1 MGDSRNSQWDKHEDL
16 PFLPTCEPLP
26 VFPCRRNR
34 KVIPCGNRHQRYEA
48 GVKFESHHLAYCT
61 NIHPAESWD
70 ETFHVLKTDV
80 LAVRDRVASGKK
92 FAIGLRLSAQ
102 AALELLEDDH
112 LDQFESWLAQ
122 ENCYVFT
129 INGFPY
135 GAFHGT
141 RVKENVY
148 KPDWTHMSRL
158 VYTEQLFT
166 IISRLCPAESGGS
179 VSTLPGSF
187 KEFGADENLIFANL
201 YSCALTVETLAK
213 ETGKDLHLGLEP
225 EPLGHFENT
234 EETIAFFERFFAW
247 CDIEELDSN
256 PIKKHI
262 GINYDT
268 CHFALEF
275 DDCHQSLKAL
285 TEAGLRISKIHL
297 SNALSFDPQNPEALE
312 AIRPFD
318 EPTYLHQVILNS
330 DPLTR
335 FKDLPEFREATTAT
349 EGRIH
354 FHVPLYSEPLSPLA
368 STLDHAEAA
377 LTYLKEHP
385 KTCPHLEIE
394 TYTWGVLPDQLQKPL
409 TDQIS
414 AEYDWVL
421 SR

>member
-1 MGDSRNSQWDKHEDL
+1 M
-16 PFLPTCEPLP
+16 
-26 VFPCRRNR
+26 
-34 KVIPCGNRHQRYEA
+34 
-48 GVKFESHHLAYCT
+48 KFNSHHLAYCT
-61 NIHPAESWD
+61 NIHPAESWA
-70 ETFHVLKTDV
+70 ETFEVLKTDV
-80 LAVRDRVASGKK
+80 LAVRDRVAGKEP

-102 AALELLEDDH
+102 AALELLKDNH
-112 LDQFESWLAQ
+112 LDLFEDWLTS

-148 KPDWTHMSRL
+148 KPDWTEPARL

-166 IISRLCPAESGGS
+166 IIARLCPKESGGS

-187 KEFGADENLIFANL
+187 KEFKADEDLIFANL
-201 YSCALTVETLAK
+201 YSCALTIASLAK
-213 ETGKDLHLGLEP
+213 KTGKDLHLGLEP

-234 EETIAFFERFFAW
+234 EETLAFFQRFFAW
-247 CDIEELDSN
+247 CKERDLDDK
-256 PIKKHI
+256 PLKKHL

-275 DDCHQSLKAL
+275 EDCHQSLEAL
-285 TEAGLRISKIHL
+285 TDAGLRISKIHL
-297 SNALSFDPQNPEALE
+297 SNALSFDPQNPEALR
-312 AIRPFD
+312 AIRQFD
-318 EPTYLHQVILNS
+318 EPTYLHQVILNTS
-330 DPLTR
+330 PLTR
-335 FKDLPEFREATTAT
+335 FRDLPEFDGHTTAT

-354 FHVPLYSEPLSPLA
+354 FHVPLYSEPLAPLS

-385 KTCPHLEIE
+385 ETCPHLEIE

-414 AEYDWVL
+414 AEYEWVH

>member
-1 MGDSRNSQWDKHEDL
+1 M
-16 PFLPTCEPLP
+16 
-26 VFPCRRNR
+26 
-34 KVIPCGNRHQRYEA
+34 
-48 GVKFESHHLAYCT
+48 KFNNHHLAYCT
-61 NIHPAESWD
+61 NIHPAENWA
-70 ETFHVLKTDV
+70 ETFAVLKADV
-80 LAVRDRVASGKK
+80 LAVRDRVAKK
-92 FAIGLRLSAQ
+92 EAFAIGLRLSSQ
-102 AALELLEDDH
+102 AAFELLKENH
-112 LDQFESWLAQ
+112 LDFFEQWLKD

-148 KPDWTHMSRL
+148 KPDWTQLTRL
-158 VYTEQLFT
+158 AYTEQLFT
-166 IISRLCPAESGGS
+166 IIARLCPQKSGGS

-187 KEFGADENLIFANL
+187 KEFEADEELIFANL
-201 YSCALTVETLAK
+201 YSCALTIESLAK

-234 EETIAFFERFFAW
+234 EETLAFFKRFFSW
-247 CDIEELDSN
+247 CKDQDLDDK
-256 PIKKHI
+256 PVKKRI

-275 DDCHQSLKAL
+275 DDCHQSLKTL
-285 TEAGLRISKIHL
+285 TDAGLRISKIHL

-312 AIRPFD
+312 AIRQFD
-318 EPTYLHQVILNS
+318 EPTYLHQVILNTS
-330 DPLTR
+330 PLTR
-335 FKDLPEFREATTAT
+335 FKDLPEFDGNTTAT

-354 FHVPLYSEPLSPLA
+354 FHVPLYSAPLAPLA

-377 LTYLKEHP
+377 LSYLKEHP
-385 KTCPHLEIE
+385 EACPHLEIE
-394 TYTWGVLPDQLQKPL
+394 TYTWGVLPDHLQKPL

-414 AEYDWVL
+414 AEYEWVR

>member
-1 MGDSRNSQWDKHEDL
+1 M
-16 PFLPTCEPLP
+16 
-26 VFPCRRNR
+26 
-34 KVIPCGNRHQRYEA
+34 
-48 GVKFESHHLAYCT
+48 KFNNHHLAYCT
-61 NIHPAESWD
+61 NIHPAENWA
-70 ETFHVLKTDV
+70 ETFAVLKADV
-80 LAVRDRVASGKK
+80 LAVRDRVAKK
-92 FAIGLRLSAQ
+92 EAFAIGLRLSSQ
-102 AALELLEDDH
+102 AAFELLKENH
-112 LDQFESWLAQ
+112 LDFFEQWLKD

-148 KPDWTHMSRL
+148 KPDWTQLTRL

-166 IISRLCPAESGGS
+166 IIARLCPQKSGGS

-187 KEFGADENLIFANL
+187 KEFEADEELIFANL
-201 YSCALTVETLAK
+201 YSCALTIESLAK

-234 EETIAFFERFFAW
+234 EETLAFFKRFFSW
-247 CDIEELDSN
+247 CKDQDLDDK
-256 PIKKHI
+256 PVKKRI

-275 DDCHQSLKAL
+275 DDCHQSLKTL
-285 TEAGLRISKIHL
+285 TDAGLRISKIHL

-312 AIRPFD
+312 AIRQFD
-318 EPTYLHQVILNS
+318 EPTYLHQVILNTS
-330 DPLTR
+330 PLTR
-335 FKDLPEFREATTAT
+335 FKDLPEFDGNTTAT

-354 FHVPLYSEPLSPLA
+354 FHVPLYSAPLAPLA

-377 LTYLKEHP
+377 LSYLKEHP
-385 KTCPHLEIE
+385 EACPHLEIE
-394 TYTWGVLPDQLQKPL
+394 TYTWGVLPDHLQKPL

-414 AEYDWVL
+414 AEYEWVR